1 MFGGIHHWGHLVV
14 DFKKKYWINFN
25 TDKWSVHILLLFSSV
40 LGDCTFL
47 GICPFPLGCP
57 FYCHIILHIISY
69 DPSSLRGVAYNASL
83 FIFIL
88 FLEPSLFCL
97 DKSGRRVIDFVYLF
111 KEHSLIDLSYCTF
124 SVSVSLISPLFFIS
138 SFLLLILGF
147 VISTLYIFF
156 KYKVR
161 FFIWDLSCFMR

>member
-1 MFGGIHHWGHLVV
+1 MKPFGLGLL
-14 DFKKKYWINFN
+14 KN
-25 TDKWSVHILLLFSSV
+25 TESNSLLTSDLFIFYFFSVQSWET
-40 LGDCTFL
+40 TFL
-47 GICPFPLGCP
+47 GICPFPLGYP
-57 FYCHIILHIISY
+57 FYCHIMLHIVSY
-69 DPSSLRGVAYNASL
+69 DPSYLCGVSGNASF

-124 SVSVSLISPLFFIS
+124 SVSVSLISALFFII
-138 SFLLLILGF
+138 SFLLLTLGF
-147 VISTLYIFF
+147 IISTLYIFF

-161 FFIWDLSCFMR
+161 FFI

>member
-1 MFGGIHHWGHLVV
+1 MIEFPCEANWTWTLV
-14 DFKKKYWINFN
+14 FNHNFSFIAC
-25 TDKWSVHILLLFSSV
+25 DWSVLISWFSLILLR
-40 LGDCTFL
+40 
-47 GICPFPLGCP
+47 ICPFPLGCP

-69 DPSSLRGVAYNASL
+69 DPSSLCGVACNASL